1 MCPPWR
7 QMLAGATGRGW
18 YSQMRKE
25 HGKGKN
31 LQPGPQVSDH
41 FIRHMY
47 GGTDTYILQKEDWQG

>member
-1 MCPPWR
+1 
-7 QMLAGATGRGW
+7 MLAGATGRGW